1 MRFLS
6 EGPNIP
12 DELLEERD
20 SGNVV
25 FLCGAGVSYPAGM
38 PDFLGLAKYVIKE
51 LGTPQD
57 APSREMLSMWEDEHI
72 PTGARPSLD
81 QIFNLLQQEYQPAE
95 IDDLIAKRLKTKP
108 RTSLAAHETIL
119 RLSSSAD
126 GKPQVVT
133 TNFDLLF
140 EKAANR
146 NVRAHVAPALPD
158 LAGMQSLDGIVYLHG
173 RLNNRIK
180 RGDGWHELVVS
191 SSDFGRAYLAEGWA
205 TRFVRDLL
213 DQYIV
218 VLLGYSASDPP
229 VRYLLQGLHTRG
241 RGRRARLFAFDS
253 GTEEE
258 VQHRWRKSGVHALTY
273 STTEADH
280 SALWNTLSA
289 WAERADDH
297 LAWRRKVVD
306 LARKGPRNLVP
317 HERGQVA
324 SLVRTDIGAKLFAD
338 ADPSPSGEWLCVF
351 DYHVRYGDIGRDLTG
366 SQPLFDPL
374 EEYQLDAD
382 PPRPA
387 GSTVPTNPPGD
398 DLLGLRST
406 NLAPNTRMRLAG
418 LSGGATVPLPSRLFQ
433 LIRWIVKV
441 VPEPVTAWWAARYD
455 ELHPD
460 LLDRIDDR
468 ISQTHD
474 QLPGL
479 AGSTWRL
486 LIERRHVMSDDDV
499 DLAWYQWLQRWNNEG
514 WTKGMFRAFEQISK
528 PYLTSEAL
536 VGLNSAGPPTE
547 EWSKLHRTSITR
559 FKVAFPGTR
568 HDRPEVPDEALPAAY
583 RILRNHLE
591 TATGLLTDIDTK
603 YWKTTT
609 FYPEP
614 SPGET
619 YLDHASTY
627 LLWFRELFDRMIQK
641 HPEQLRADIT
651 LWPAEEP
658 FFFDKLRL
666 YAWTSD
672 VLFSGKTFAEGLLAL
687 SDRAFWE
694 PLHHREL
701 LHLLRR
707 RWRDVP
713 PSKRRR
719 LERRFAS
726 GPPKYAGESEEAYEQ
741 RRSIHAATNL
751 GWLEKNG
758 CQLSNTTLNALRR
771 LRRVDPDWRPEWD
784 EAADESYDAI
794 GGIVLSESDP
804 AQIIDAPLDK
814 VVSLA
819 VQHTGHSF
827 SELKEHRP
835 FDGLVKQRPRKAVAA
850 LTREARK
857 GNYPTPFWD
866 ATLQEWPEE
875 ASLRLVWVF
884 CERLARLPSKIV
896 AELQST
902 LFRWI
907 EKCFLRLAGQDRARF
922 LRVLD
927 TLLDKL
933 FEGGPAATKS
943 GIGEVYLAGQR
954 LRQSRRTLD
963 HAINGP
969 VGRATEILLNL
980 LSAAKPKAASHIPT
994 DLKSRLERLI
1004 VAPGEGGDHAICTI
1018 ARRLRWL
1025 DYVDPDWTRS
1035 TILSWFDPESPAAE
1049 PAWNGFLHDNRL
1061 PEPALFSSLKLHF
1074 LNLFAHASK
1083 WNGGDHTF
1091 RRLHEFLVIG
1101 CFRQGKKPAYIS
1113 YDEVRHALQQTDD
1126 KGRAHSIN
1134 CISRAPFHGDRT
1146 KWRRFGKP
1154 FLRRAWPT
1162 ETRCQTHL
1170 TSRQLVA
1177 LAQKARDSFPEV
1189 VEAIL
1194 PLLVPFSHG
1203 NLFVH
1208 GLTRQSDKEDEA
1220 LATRFPDVALALI
1233 DKLVPDGPDQLPYN
1247 LGTAVEMIA
1256 EKKPSL
1262 RKDSRWR
1269 RLNEITLQR

>member
-1 MRFLS
+1 MRFLPD
-6 EGPNIP
+6 GLNIP

-20 SGNVV
+20 KGNVV

-38 PDFLGLAKYVIKE
+38 PTFLGLAKYVVDE
-51 LGTPQD
+51 LGTPGD
-57 APSREMLSMWEDEHI
+57 APSRTMLSIWDDPKI
-72 PTGARPSLD
+72 PTEARPTLD
-81 QIFNLLQQEYQPAE
+81 EIFNLLQQEYAPEE
-95 IDDLIAKRLKTKP
+95 IDHLIAKRLRTKP
-108 RTSLAAHETIL
+108 RGNLSAHETVL
-119 RLSSSAD
+119 RLSTSSE
-126 GKPQVVT
+126 GKRRIVT

-140 EKAANR
+140 ETASHRKLKSYT
-146 NVRAHVAPALPD
+146 APALPD
-158 LAGMQSLDGIVYLHG
+158 LARGQLLDGVVYLHG
-173 RLNNRIK
+173 RIDSRAK
-180 RGDGWHELVVS
+180 HGQGRQGLVVS

-205 TRFVRDLL
+205 TRFFRELL
-213 DQYIV
+213 DRYIV

-229 VRYLLQGLHTRG
+229 VRYLLQGLHTLG
-241 RGRRARLFAFDS
+241 RGHAARLFALDN
-253 GTEEE
+253 GIDEE
-258 VQHRWRKSGVHALTY
+258 VKQRWRDKGVDVLAYPTVNH
-273 STTEADH
+273 DH

-289 WAERADDH
+289 WAGRADDH

-306 LARKGPRNLVP
+306 LARRSPRSLAP

-324 SLVRTDIGAKLFAD
+324 SLVRTDIGARLFAD
-338 ADPSPSGEWLCVF
+338 ADPPPPGEWLCVF
-351 DYHVRYGDIGRDLTG
+351 DYRVRYGDIGRDLTG
-366 SQPLFDPL
+366 AEPAFDPL
-374 EEYQLDAD
+374 EEYRLDDD

-387 GSTVPTNPPGD
+387 NSTVPTNPPGD

-455 ELHPD
+455 ALHPD
-460 LLDRIDDR
+460 LLGRIDDR

-474 QLPGL
+474 QLSDL

-499 DLAWYQWLQRWNNEG
+499 DLAWYQWLQRWNSEG
-514 WTKGMFRAFEQISK
+514 WTNGMFRAFEQVSK
-528 PYLTSEAL
+528 PYLTSEPV
-536 VGLNSAGPPTE
+536 VGLSSAGPPTE
-547 EWSKLHRTSITR
+547 EWSKLHRNSITN
-559 FKVAFPGTR
+559 FEVAFPGTR
-568 HDRPEVPDEALPAAY
+568 HDRPEVSDEALPAAY
-583 RILRNHLE
+583 RILRNHLD
-591 TATGLLTDIDTK
+591 TATGLLTDIDTQ
-603 YWKTTT
+603 YWKTST

-619 YLDHASTY
+619 HLDDASTY
-627 LLWFRELFDRMIQK
+627 LFWFRELFDRMIQK
-641 HPEQLRADIT
+641 HPDQLRADIS
-651 LWPAEEP
+651 LWPAAEP

-666 YAWTSD
+666 YAWASD
-672 VLFSGKTFAEGLLAL
+672 VLVSGKTVAEGLLAL
-687 SDRAFWE
+687 SDRAFWDAQ
-694 PLHHREL
+694 HHREL
-701 LHLLRR
+701 LHLLRL

-719 LERRFAS
+719 LERRFAG
-726 GPPKYAGESEEAYEQ
+726 GPPKYTGESEEAYER

-751 GWLEKNG
+751 GWLKTNG
-758 CQLSNTTLNALRR
+758 CQLSNTTLNALRH

-794 GGIVLSESDP
+794 GGIVLTESDP
-804 AQIIDAPLDK
+804 APIIGAPLDK
-814 VVSLA
+814 VAPLA
-819 VQHTGHSF
+819 VQHTGHSLF
-827 SELKEHRP
+827 ELKEHRP

-850 LTREARK
+850 LTHEARK
-857 GNYPTPFWD
+857 GKYPTPFWD
-866 ATLQEWPEE
+866 ATLQEWPEDTP
-875 ASLRLVWVF
+875 LRLVWVF
-884 CERLARLPSKIV
+884 CERLARLPSNIV

-902 LFRWI
+902 LFRWL
-907 EKCFLRLAGQDRARF
+907 ERHFPKLAGRDRTRS
-922 LRVLD
+922 LRILD
-927 TLLDKL
+927 TLLGKL
-933 FEGGPAATKS
+933 FESGPAATKS

-954 LRQSRRTLD
+954 LHQSRRTLD

-980 LSAAKPKAASHIPT
+980 LKADKPKAASHIPT

-1004 VAPGEGGDHAICTI
+1004 VAPGEGSDHAICTI
-1018 ARRLRWL
+1018 ARELRWL
-1025 DYVDPDWTRS
+1025 DYVDPDWTRA
-1035 TILSWFDPESPAAE
+1035 TILPWFDPENPAAE
-1049 PAWNGFLHDNRL
+1049 PAWNGFLYDNKL
-1061 PEPALFSSLKLHF
+1061 PAPALFSLLKPHF
-1074 LNLFAHASK
+1074 LNVFAHASK

-1101 CFRQGKKPAYIS
+1101 CFRHGKRPAYIS
-1113 YDEVRHALQQTDD
+1113 YDEVRRALQQTDD

-1134 CISRAPFHGDRT
+1134 CISRARLHGDRT
-1146 KWRRFGKP
+1146 KWKRFGKP

-1177 LAQKARDSFPEV
+1177 LAQKAGDSFPEV

-1194 PLLVPFSHG
+1194 PFLVPFSHS

-1208 GLTRQSDKEDEA
+1208 GLTRQSDEGDEA
-1220 LATRFPDVALALI
+1220 LATRFPDAALALI

-1247 LGTAVEMIA
+1247 LGSTVEMIA

-1262 RKDSRWR
+1262 RKDRRWR
-1269 RLNEITLQR
+1269 RLNEIALQR